1 MSWEGGSHTPHLTH
15 IPSLVVDRNCV
26 IVLDVV
32 AFQELGGELFVIVLW
47 LAEQI
52 ETAEKGFR

>member
-1 MSWEGGSHTPHLTH
+1 V
-15 IPSLVVDRNCV
+15 IDRNRV

-32 AFQELGGELFVIVLW
+32 AFQELGGELLVIVLW

-52 ETAEKGFR
+52 EAAEKKFC